1 MNCSRFISVK
11 SEFLYQ
17 MAISNANQLLPARS
31 RLLQK
36 WLTRWESMAKIFSHT
51 RIREAAKKPTQTTC
65 SVCNHNSRC
74 LSQSPKPSEPTP
86 ELLCS
91 TLTFLFI
98 CLLCNSETY
107 LFSTSRF
114 FFSFA
119 FNANRVVYVRFHLR
133 MPRGEPTLAAPF
145 TMPVFMRSEFFNC
158 PFFV

>member
-51 RIREAAKKPTQTTC
+51 RIREAAKKPTQTRC

-114 FFSFA
+114 FFF
-119 FNANRVVYVRFHLR
+119 FFVRFQR
-133 MPRGEPTLAAPF
+133 EPRRLCAFPFAYAA
-145 TMPVFMRSEFFNC
+145 R
-158 PFFV
+158 